1 MSMRDRHYAT
11 DKDMSSPAAEAEAVT
26 PDDDNDLAGG
36 VTRALYVGTE
46 GDLAVMTARGNVVT
60 FRNAAGGYHPLRVIR
75 VLDTGTTAADIV
87 ALY

>member
-60 FRNAAGGYHPLRVIR
+60 FRNAAAGYHPIRAIR
-75 VLDTGTTAADIV
+75 VMEATTAADIV